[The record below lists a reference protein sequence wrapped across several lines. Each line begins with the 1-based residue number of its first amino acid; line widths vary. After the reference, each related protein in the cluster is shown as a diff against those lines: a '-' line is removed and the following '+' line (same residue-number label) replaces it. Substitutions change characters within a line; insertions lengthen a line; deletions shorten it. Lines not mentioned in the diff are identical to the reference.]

1 MNVSRLMFS
10 GTILLTYPIECL
22 VTREVFINTFFPRD
36 KDNANE
42 QAAWYRHVAITM
54 AIVIITYFLSMST
67 DCLGVVLE
75 LNVSVT

>member
-22 VTREVFINTFFPRD
+22 VTREVVINTFFPRD
-36 KDNANE
+36 KDLVE
-42 QAAWYRHVAITM
+42 DRAAWYRHVAITL
-54 AIVIITYFLSMST
+54 AIVTVTYFLSMST

-75 LNVSVT
+75 LNVSLP